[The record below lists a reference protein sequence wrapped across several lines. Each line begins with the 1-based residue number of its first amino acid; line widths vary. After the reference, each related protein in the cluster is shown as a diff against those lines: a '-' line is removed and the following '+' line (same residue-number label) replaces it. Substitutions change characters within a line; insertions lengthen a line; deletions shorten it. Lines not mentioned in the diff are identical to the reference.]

1 VNRNSRAVDP
11 NRPILGVDQEG
22 DPKNLRPLNPGD
34 FIEMD
39 DKINNRPESET
50 MLRASWSRP
59 TVRSLAASAAEQ
71 HSAISPDGLGDQLS

>member
-1 VNRNSRAVDP
+1 
-11 NRPILGVDQEG
+11 
-22 DPKNLRPLNPGD
+22 
-34 FIEMD
+34 MD